1 MIDFPQVRITLFK
14 CSDARSNKQ
23 ANQSDIMRDPTRAI
37 YNLLHRIVPFPQY
50 AHYSR
55 AKPTNMLPNR
65 AASPYTLGIS
75 TAGAAIDLPLPPPVV
90 PGTLVKMVSAPVVE
104 GVAVAVASGTEE
116 EADEVVL
123 YRLGSVA
130 PQGWSTAQFVAHVL
144 SVPQA
149 ALHCT
154 TNSWQMKYGS
164 VKEYSVM
171 LGC

>member
-1 MIDFPQVRITLFK
+1 
-14 CSDARSNKQ
+14 
-23 ANQSDIMRDPTRAI
+23 
-37 YNLLHRIVPFPQY
+37 
-50 AHYSR
+50 
-55 AKPTNMLPNR
+55 MLPNR

-75 TAGAAIDLPLPPPVV
+75 TAGAAIDLPPLPPLVV

-104 GVAVAVASGTEE
+104 AEGVASGIEE

-130 PQGWSTAQFVAHVL
+130 PQGWSTAQSVAHVL

-149 ALHCT
+149 FLHCT

-164 VKEYSVM
+164 VKENSVM
-171 LGC
+171 LGCWLFPHRQPYCKVSGLHVFTRVFLVVICEQMSGHDEVS

>member
-1 MIDFPQVRITLFK
+1 M
-14 CSDARSNKQ
+14 
-23 ANQSDIMRDPTRAI
+23 
-37 YNLLHRIVPFPQY
+37 
-50 AHYSR
+50 

-65 AASPYTLGIS
+65 AANPYILGIS

-104 GVAVAVASGTEE
+104 AEGVASGTEE
-116 EADEVVL
+116 EAVEVVL

-130 PQGWSTAQFVAHVL
+130 PQGWSTAQLVAHVL

-149 ALHCT
+149 FLHCT

-164 VKEYSVM
+164 VNENSVM
-171 LGC
+171 LGCWLFPHRQPYCKVSCLAVSNVISRQWDHSWIHIRDHTCS